1 LAAIIPEE
9 KIKEVRNAADIYEI
23 VSESVVLKKTGK
35 NYQGLCPFHSEK
47 TPSFS
52 VNPSKQIFYCF
63 GCGTGGDAIDFLMK
77 KEGMSFPEAVRD
89 LARRTG
95 IHIPEGQVSPEQK
108 KRLDEREKLMK
119 VNRLAKEFYQGKLN
133 GPDGEAARKYLE
145 NRGMAAETIDTF
157 QIGYAPDGWDHLAIF
172 FRNRRYPVPPVMAQK
187 VGLIAPRKNGN
198 GHYDSFRNRI
208 VFPILNMSRQVIGF
222 GGRVMDDAMPKY
234 LNTPETPIYHKGRS
248 LYGIDQAKQPAREK
262 ELVYIVEGYLDLI
275 AMHQQGIRNSVATL
289 GTALTSEHARMIR
302 GLVGKQGRVVL
313 VFDSDNAGVKA
324 AERSIEVFD
333 KEYMDAYILVL
344 EEGHDP
350 DSFLNKYGVERFRT
364 DAQKAMSA
372 ISFLITN
379 SVKRHGRTPEGKIRI
394 ITDLKKPIADLDDP
408 VAQALYIRTLSDLI
422 GIDENAVKEK
432 IEGEKSGIGNAGRT
446 SVKDPIKTGDI
457 KNQQTSHRTRMES
470 RIVSMMFQV
479 PSMIEE
485 VGKRGL
491 MGLFENK
498 KLRSIGM
505 ALIEKNTGMDGGAT
519 LLSHI
524 EHDELRSMAA
534 SLAVSDEILD
544 EKGCMKLIQQFESGR
559 KRSDRSLLNDI
570 KAAEAADDPEALD
583 RLLREKMAQARQKTM
598 SRKQR
603 RLQ

>member
-1 LAAIIPEE
+1 MIIPEE

-23 VSESVVLKKTGK
+23 ISESVVLKKTGK
-35 NYQGLCPFHSEK
+35 NYQGLCPFHAEK

-77 KEGMSFPEAVRD
+77 KEGMNFPEAVRD

-95 IHIPEGQVSPEQK
+95 INIPEEQVSPEQK
-108 KRLDEREKLMK
+108 KRLDEREKLLK
-119 VNRLAKEFYQGKLN
+119 VNRLAKDFYQGKLK
-133 GPDGEAARKYLE
+133 GAGGEAARKYLE
-145 NRGMAAETIDTF
+145 KRGLAAETIDTF
-157 QIGYAPDGWDHLAIF
+157 QIGYAPNGWDHLANF
-172 FRNRRYPVPPVMAQK
+172 FRNRRYPVPPAMAQK

-208 VFPILNMSRQVIGF
+208 VFPIFNMSRQVIGF
-222 GGRVMDDAMPKY
+222 GGRVMDDGMPKY

-248 LYGIDQAKQPAREK
+248 LYGIDQAKQPAREN

-275 AMHQQGIRNSVATL
+275 AMHQHGVRNSVATL

-302 GLVGKQGRVVL
+302 GLVGKRGRVVL

-350 DSFLNKYGVERFRT
+350 DSFLNEYGVERFRS
-364 DAQKAMSA
+364 DAQKAKSA
-372 ISFLITN
+372 LSFLIDN
-379 SVKRHGRTPEGKIRI
+379 SIKRHGLTPEGKMHI
-394 ITDLKKPIADLDDP
+394 ISDLKKPIASLDDP
-408 VAQALYIRTLSDLI
+408 LAQALYIRTLSDLI

-432 IEGEKSGIGNAGRT
+432 IDGEKSGIGNAGRT
-446 SVKDPIKTGDI
+446 SIKDPLKAGDI
-457 KNQQTSHRTRMES
+457 GDQQTSNRTRMES

-479 PSMIEE
+479 PNMIEE
-485 VGKRGL
+485 IGKRGL
-491 MGLFENK
+491 IRLFENK
-498 KLRSIGM
+498 KLQSIGM
-505 ALIEKNTGMDGGAT
+505 ALIEKNTDMDNGAT
-519 LLSHI
+519 RLSHI
-524 EHDELRSMAA
+524 EPEELRSMAA
-534 SLAVSDEILD
+534 SLAVSDEIWD
-544 EKGCMKLIQQFESGR
+544 EKGCMMLLQQFESGR
-559 KRSDRSLLNDI
+559 KRSDRSLIHDI

-583 RLLREKMAQARQKTM
+583 RLLREKMEQARQKTM
-598 SRKQR
+598 SRQQR